1 MQFLVTTDI
10 PSDIGKAPVREAFTE
25 FYLPCCSL
33 RVVSWLALASQNP
46 GANYR
51 GPIMKTESVG
61 QLPELSLM
69 EGGPGDA
76 LMKRLRLIRPE
87 FGAAS
92 ARTAMSLAAVTW
104 LPLLVFS
111 FIEGLALGGARIPFL
126 YDLAAH
132 ARFLVAVPILVLAE
146 IPIGSRLRK
155 VAKRF
160 LDAGLVR
167 DEERKRFA
175 SCVVDTVWFRDWRPA
190 ELTVLALAYI
200 TTYAAISNTSL
211 QSGSTWFEPS
221 STVGL
226 SPVGYYYAL
235 VSLPIFQFLMYRWA
249 FRMVVWTRFLWQVSK
264 LDLFLTPTHPD
275 GAGGLGFVGKGSI
288 PFGFIMFALSSVV
301 SAAIAS
307 RIIFSGARLEEFEAT
322 YATLILLLLIVF
334 AAPLMVFAPKLY
346 RLKQDGSGRYGILA
360 SKYTQQFDSKWV
372 GGINTSEEPLL
383 GTPDIQSLADL
394 GNSYE
399 LIRKMRI
406 VPMARNDFIAMAL
419 PAAIPVLPLAATVM
433 PVGEILK
440 GILKLL
446 G

>member
-1 MQFLVTTDI
+1 MV
-10 PSDIGKAPVREAFTE
+10 SA
-25 FYLPCCSL
+25 CSL
-33 RVVSWLALASQNP
+33 RDLKGENQVLFRIP
-46 GANYR
+46 E
-51 GPIMKTESVG
+51 PIVG
-61 QLPELSLM
+61 GMLMETKNVNEFPELSLM

-92 ARTAMSLAAVTW
+92 ARTAISLAALTW

-111 FIEGLALGGARIPFL
+111 SIEGLALGGARIPFL

-146 IPIGSRLRK
+146 IPIGRRLRK

-167 DEERKRFA
+167 DEEGTRFA
-175 SCVVDTVWFRDWRPA
+175 GCVVDTVWFRDWRPA
-190 ELTVLALAYI
+190 ELTVCAFAYI

-221 STVGL
+221 SIDGL

-235 VSLPIFQFLMYRWA
+235 VSLPIFQFLMYRWV

-288 PFGFIMFALSSVV
+288 PFGVIMFALSSVV
-301 SAAIAS
+301 SAASQWLDVEAVAGVVMRTEFKSGRAWWKRKPPATVPSSHAIGPCPVTNCSCRERRAQHASTSFCGRSSAAATAAAENSAPATLAPSSTACSSGFSRSRLRSIIWRMLRGAS
-307 RIIFSGARLEEFEAT
+307 R
-322 YATLILLLLIVF
+322 
-334 AAPLMVFAPKLY
+334 
-346 RLKQDGSGRYGILA
+346 
-360 SKYTQQFDSKWV
+360 
-372 GGINTSEEPLL
+372 
-383 GTPDIQSLADL
+383 
-394 GNSYE
+394 
-399 LIRKMRI
+399 
-406 VPMARNDFIAMAL
+406 
-419 PAAIPVLPLAATVM
+419 
-433 PVGEILK
+433 
-440 GILKLL
+440 
-446 G
+446 